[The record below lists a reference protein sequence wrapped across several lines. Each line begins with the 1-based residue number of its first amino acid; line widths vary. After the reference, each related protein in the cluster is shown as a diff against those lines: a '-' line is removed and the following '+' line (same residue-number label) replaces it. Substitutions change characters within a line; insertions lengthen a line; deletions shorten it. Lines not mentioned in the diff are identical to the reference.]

1 MEKLGNGSG
10 GNTVITNR
18 KSHRRIKQ
26 SWENESLPGPWSARK
41 WREHESVKY
50 SDRDG
55 YISESDLPFYFLFFI
70 FFNYFPFWETQKKV
84 GRNLFFKIGKIWNNI
99 RKKDFRGLTKFW
111 LLIHRC
117 VCKPRY
123 WIDVAIFYWWVTPRY
138 GDSIIALCPVQC
150 WVGIPFCRG

>member
-1 MEKLGNGSG
+1 MDLEETPWLRTARAIEES
-10 GNTVITNR
+10 NR
-18 KSHRRIKQ
+18 VQRTKAYPVREAQ
-26 SWENESLPGPWSARK
+26 RK

-123 WIDVAIFYWWVTPRY
+123 WIDVAIFYWWVRPRY